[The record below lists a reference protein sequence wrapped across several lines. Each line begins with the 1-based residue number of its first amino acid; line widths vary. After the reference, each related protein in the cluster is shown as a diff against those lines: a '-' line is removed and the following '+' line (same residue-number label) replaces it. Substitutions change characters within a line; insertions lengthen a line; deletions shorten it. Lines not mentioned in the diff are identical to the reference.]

1 MFYDD
6 PRCTK
11 LADRI
16 YIYKNIIPKEITDL
30 VNVDLSTY
38 ERGVEKNDWSVREWY
53 KDKMTPPYKN
63 SFDLWK
69 FMSELIYPEIVIH
82 PVRSFMVAIPGDE
95 GMFVHSD
102 SPGKGN
108 CHMLSEI
115 DQWTTCCELEYG
127 MIAYFGNF
135 IGGKLYYPNLNPDGS
150 IKNNGPHWEVTKQ
163 MLEEPCFEVQPEP
176 GDIVLHG
183 ACSPYDHG
191 TRETES
197 GIRFAFSCFALMAK
211 DNPGTFY
218 NYKTA
223 EWQEQIGKYENPT
236 DAQLNEWNSPLIVNE
251 QFREIIE
258 EKTKNNV

>member
-16 YIYKNIIPKEITDL
+16 YIYKNIIPKEIMDL
-30 VNVDLSTY
+30 VNIDLSTY

-63 SFDLWK
+63 SFPLWK
-69 FMSELIYPEIVIH
+69 FMSELIYPEVVIH
-82 PVRSFMVAIPGDE
+82 PVRSFMVSVPGDE

-127 MIAYFGNF
+127 MISYFGNF
-135 IGGKLYYPNLNPDGS
+135 TGGKLYYPNLNPDGS
-150 IKNNGPHWEVTKQ
+150 IKNNGPHW
-163 MLEEPCFEVQPEP
+163 
-176 GDIVLHG
+176 
-183 ACSPYDHG
+183 
-191 TRETES
+191 
-197 GIRFAFSCFALMAK
+197 
-211 DNPGTFY
+211 
-218 NYKTA
+218 
-223 EWQEQIGKYENPT
+223 
-236 DAQLNEWNSPLIVNE
+236 
-251 QFREIIE
+251 
-258 EKTKNNV
+258 